1 MPSAAHRLLRI
12 ALLAGWAF
20 SSTLAQG
27 RERVAE
33 VATVRTA
40 PTRPSQSQAAKPAAK
55 PAAKAKAK
63 APAASPAPKAAT
75 ASAVKSKPVA
85 TRLATSGV
93 PTRKFGKI
101 DYVKLADGAKQL
113 GLKLTK
119 YDRGRRVILLGTGV
133 SAEIEAD
140 TRDVTINSMR
150 VLLGDPTLDTGGDI
164 FMSRVD
170 YERVLT
176 PLLKPGFGALSRPV
190 PGTRVIVLDPGHG
203 GKDQGTSKNEKVYA
217 LDVAKRAKRLL
228 DAAGFRTILTRD
240 DDTYLTLPER
250 PAVAHAHKADLFV
263 SIHFNAI
270 ANDRTT
276 SGVEVYTFPPQG
288 QRGTGAWSPLLKSDA
303 EQEASPVNRHDY
315 WSSALAHAIHRRFV
329 GDLKAYDRG
338 KKLMHL
344 GVLRS
349 LKCPGVLVECGF
361 LTSTAEAAK
370 IAVPA
375 YREKL
380 AESIVRGIR
389 DYAATVDKARKQG

>member
-1 MPSAAHRLLRI
+1 MPSAALGLLWI
-12 ALLAGWAF
+12 ALFAGFAF
-20 SSTLAQG
+20 SSAHAADDDV
-27 RERVAE
+27 REIA
-33 VATVRTA
+33 AVRAA
-40 PTRPSQSQAAKPAAK
+40 PTRPWQKPAAK
-55 PAAKAKAK
+55 PAAKPVVK
-63 APAASPAPKAAT
+63 APAASAAPKAAT
-75 ASAVKSKPVA
+75 ASAVKKKPA
-85 TRLATSGV
+85 PARLATSGLS
-93 PTRKFGKI
+93 TRKFGRI
-101 DYVKLADGAKQL
+101 EYVKLPDVAKQL

-119 YDRGRRVILLGTGV
+119 YDRGRRVILIGAGV
-133 SAEIEAD
+133 STEIEAD
-140 TRDVTINSMR
+140 TRDITVNSMR

-164 FMSRVD
+164 YVSRVD

-176 PLLKPGFGALSRPV
+176 PLLKPGYGLGSQPV
-190 PGTRVIVLDPGHG
+190 PSAKIIVLDPGHG
-203 GKDQGTSKNEKVYA
+203 GRDQGTSKNEKVYA

-228 DAAGFRTILTRD
+228 DAAGYRTILTRD

-250 PAVAHAHKADLFV
+250 PAVAHARKADLFV

-303 EQEASPVNRHDY
+303 EDEASPVNRFDY
-315 WSSALAHAIHRRFV
+315 WSSALAHSIHRRFV
-329 GDLKAYDRG
+329 GDLKVHDRG

-370 IAVPA
+370 IATPA

-380 AESIVRGIR
+380 AVSLVRGIR
-389 DYAATVDKARKQG
+389 DYAATVEKAKKQG

>member
-1 MPSAAHRLLRI
+1 MEIAA
-12 ALLAGWAF
+12 
-20 SSTLAQG
+20 
-27 RERVAE
+27 
-33 VATVRTA
+33 VRTS
-40 PTRPSQSQAAKPAAK
+40 PTRPGQQPVAKPAVKSA
-55 PAAKAKAK
+55 AK
-63 APAASPAPKAAT
+63 APAPSAAPKAST
-75 ASAVKSKPVA
+75 ASAVKPKPA
-85 TRLATSGV
+85 STQLATSGL
-93 PTRKFGKI
+93 PARKFGKVE
-101 DYVKLADGAKQL
+101 YVKLADVAKQL

-133 SAEIEAD
+133 STEIEAD
-140 TRDVTINSMR
+140 TRDITVNSMR
-150 VLLGDPTLDTGGDI
+150 VLLGEPTLDTGGDI
-164 FMSRVD
+164 YVSAVD
-170 YERVLT
+170 HERVLT
-176 PLLKPGFGALSRPV
+176 PLLKPGYGALSRPV
-190 PGTRVIVLDPGHG
+190 PAAKIIVLDPGHG

-217 LDVAKRAKRLL
+217 LDVAKRAKRML
-228 DAAGFRTILTRD
+228 DAAGYRTILTRD
-240 DDTYLTLPER
+240 TDVYLTLPER
-250 PAVAHAHKADLFV
+250 PAVAHAQKADLFV

-270 ANDRTT
+270 ANDKTT

-303 EQEASPVNRHDY
+303 EDEASPVNRFDY
-315 WSSALAHAIHRRFV
+315 WSAALAHSIHRRFV

-370 IAVPA
+370 IATPA

-389 DYAATVDKARKQG
+389 DYAATVEKARKAN

>member
-1 MPSAAHRLLRI
+1 MPSAAFRILRI
-12 ALLAGWAF
+12 ALFAGFAVSWA
-20 SSTLAQG
+20 LAQ
-27 RERVAE
+27 ENEEVTE
-33 VATVRTA
+33 VAAVRTA
-40 PTRPSQSQAAKPAAK
+40 PTRPGQKSVAKPAAR
-55 PAAKAKAK
+55 
-63 APAASPAPKAAT
+63 APAATAAPKAAT
-75 ASAVKSKPVA
+75 ASAVKSKPA
-85 TRLATSGV
+85 PTRLATSAL
-93 PTRKFGKI
+93 PLRKFGKVE
-101 DYVKLADGAKQL
+101 YVKLSDVANQL

-133 SAEIEAD
+133 STEIEAD
-140 TRDVTINSMR
+140 TRDITINSMR

-164 FMSRVD
+164 YVSRVD
-170 YERVLT
+170 HERVLT
-176 PLLKPGFGALSRPV
+176 PLLKPGFGPLSRPV
-190 PGTRVIVLDPGHG
+190 PAAKIVVLDPGHG

-217 LDVAKRAKRLL
+217 LDVAKRAKRML

-250 PAVAHAHKADLFV
+250 PAVAHAQKADLFV
-263 SIHFNAI
+263 SIHFNAV
-270 ANDRTT
+270 ANDKTT

-288 QRGTGAWSPLLKSDA
+288 QRGTGAWSPLLKSDG
-303 EQEASPVNRHDY
+303 EDEASPVNRFDY
-315 WSSALAHAIHRRFV
+315 WSSALAHSIHRRFV

-361 LTSTAEAAK
+361 LTSTTEAAK

-380 AESIVRGIR
+380 AEGIARGIR
-389 DYAATVDKARKQG
+389 DYAATVEKAKKGS